1 MNEIKCYLLAAESC
15 RRPRVQTFCSNR
27 MSGTADGAFIEG
39 KDRLYALER
48 KTEILRQPFR
58 TFLEY

>member
-1 MNEIKCYLLAAESC
+1 
-15 RRPRVQTFCSNR
+15 